1 MLRRGLLVLI
11 AVLLVAGLAGAVAVE
26 DDAADVAQP
35 LPAPATVITTTS
47 TTAAAPPLTIAPP
60 TTATYAVDPTT
71 RLVRTPSGVVVP
83 VAAVNPDGTVTVRT
97 PCENTAVVRNARAV
111 GPVTIVLDPGHGGAE
126 PGAVGANGLSEA
138 ALNLAVTGHV
148 EQALAAAGV
157 TFVSTRTANYR
168 VTLTTRAAIVAAAK
182 PRAFVSI
189 HHNGD
194 PDGPREGPG
203 TEIFYQNQSSDAK
216 RLGGLIY
223 EEVVRALSQYQVPWQ
238 ADTDAGV
245 KTRLNTRGG
254 DYYAMLRQTAGT
266 PSVLAEL
273 AFVSNPPE
281 AELLARPDVQKVEG
295 DAVARGII
303 RYLTT
308 NEPGSGFTEAYPRTT
323 PAGGGGGK
331 GGCVDP
337 PLG

>member
-1 MLRRGLLVLI
+1 MARRGLLILI
-11 AVLLVAGLAGAVAVE
+11 AVLLVAGLAGAIAVE
-26 DDAADVAQP
+26 DDAADVALDRP
-35 LPAPATVITTTS
+35 TTSSVAVSTTS
-47 TTAAAPPLTIAPP
+47 TAPTTSTSAAPPPATPAIDSA
-60 TTATYAVDPTT
+60 TRVVVTA
-71 RLVRTPSGVVVP
+71 SGVVVP
-83 VAAVNPDGTVTVRT
+83 VVSVNSDGTVTVRT
-97 PCENTAVVRNARAV
+97 PCENTAVVRGARAV
-111 GPVTIVLDPGHGGAE
+111 GPVTVVLDPGHGGGE
-126 PGAVGANGLSEA
+126 PGAVGANGLSEN

-148 EQALAAAGV
+148 ERTLAAAGV
-157 TFVSTRTANYR
+157 TFVSTRTGNYR
-168 VTLTTRAAIVAAAK
+168 VTLTSRAAIVAAAK
-182 PRAFVSI
+182 PRVFVSI

-194 PDGPREGPG
+194 PDGPRSGPG
-203 TEIFYQNQSSDAK
+203 TETFYQHRSQDAR

-223 EEVVRALSQYQVPWQ
+223 EEVVRALGQYQVPWQ

-273 AFVSNPPE
+273 AFLSNPPE

-295 DAVARGII
+295 EAVARGII
-303 RYLTT
+303 RFLTT
-308 NEPGSGFTEAYPRTT
+308 RDPGSGFTDAYPRTV

-331 GGCVDP
+331 SNCVDP

>member
-1 MLRRGLLVLI
+1 MPRRGLLVLI
-11 AVLLVAGLAGAVAVE
+11 AVLLVAGLAGAIAVE
-26 DDAADVAQP
+26 DEAGEVAQP
-35 LPAPATVITTTS
+35 RPTTSMVATTS
-47 TTAAAPPLTIAPP
+47 TTDSVAPTTIVPP
-60 TTATYAVDPTT
+60 TTATFAVDRGT
-71 RLVRTPSGVVVP
+71 RLVRTPSGVVAP

-97 PCENTAVVRNARAV
+97 PCESTAVVRNAQAV
-111 GPVTIVLDPGHGGAE
+111 GPVTVVLDPGHGGAE
-126 PGAVGANGLSEA
+126 PGAVGANKLSEK

-148 EQALAAAGV
+148 ERALTAAGV
-157 TFVSTRTANYR
+157 TFVSTRTGDYR

-182 PRAFVSI
+182 PRIFVSI
-189 HHNGD
+189 HHNGES
-194 PDGPREGPG
+194 DGPRDGPG
-203 TEIFYQNQSSDAK
+203 TEIFYQHQSPDAK

-223 EEVVRALSQYQVPWQ
+223 EEVVRALSQYQVAWQ

-245 KTRLNTRGG
+245 KTRVNTRGG

-273 AFVSNPPE
+273 AFLSNPPE

-303 RYLTT
+303 RFLTT
-308 NEPGSGFTEAYPRTT
+308 NEPGSGFTEAYPRTS
-323 PAGGGGGK
+323 PAGSGGGK